1 MRADSLLSNLFGF
14 INRKG
19 EQYLLPFDTMVDPT
33 TADVVVRTRDDG

>member
-19 EQYLLPFDTMVDPT
+19 EQYLLPFDTMVDRNGLI
-33 TADVVVRTRDDG
+33 VML